1 MVATIVLLGSLALVF
16 ALEGAIIGK
25 MLPTTAIFP
34 AYVLMFDVTPLVTG
48 SLIVL
53 SATAAT
59 LGQFSVFKLV
69 EKADTTNTYNNR
81 LKTFVYENKWYKKT
95 RRYFRKVTPSAL
107 LITNIIPGVRGMLMV
122 PLAETQKHS
131 KKTVVTAAFIGN
143 VIHFTLSAVLVLTGW
158 IAIFG

>member
-1 MVATIVLLGSLALVF
+1 MVATIVILASLALVF

-34 AYVLMFDVTPLVTG
+34 AYILMFDVTPLVTG
-48 SLIVL
+48 SLIFL

-59 LGQFSVFKLV
+59 VGQFGVFKLV
-69 EKADTTNTYNNR
+69 SKSNTTNSYNNR
-81 LKTFVYENKWYKKT
+81 IKSLVYDNKWYKKT
-95 RRYFRKVTPSAL
+95 RKYFRKVTPSAL

-122 PLAETQKHS
+122 PLAETQQHS
-131 KKTVVTAAFIGN
+131 KKTVVAAAFIGN